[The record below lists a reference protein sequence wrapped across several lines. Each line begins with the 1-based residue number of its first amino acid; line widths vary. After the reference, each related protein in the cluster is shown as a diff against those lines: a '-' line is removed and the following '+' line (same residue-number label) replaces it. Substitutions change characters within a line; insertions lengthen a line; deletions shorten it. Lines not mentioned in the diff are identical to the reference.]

1 MTPTKLWSEFKLWQ
15 IIHRDDMTGLGEQA
29 VVGCRLCGGTHLD
42 KECPLNEEV
51 KGVEEVKYGELG
63 RSFPNNG
70 GNRSRYR
77 VAQNEQL
84 TKNFLVK
91 VAKEA
96 SSSSTLIGHYK
107 AISADNDAQ
116 SVSMKEN
123 EGSSRVL
130 PCQLPPKELNPWS
143 FTLPC
148 TIGSLNVYALA
159 NLVGIA
165 DMLKKAHVGIEDRI
179 LFDMNGNVHH
189 PTIPIEK
196 VYMANSIQEEESFN
210 PLEIGFEEEEQR
222 ESDMDGT
229 YYDPPELSV
238 DSFEVK
244 RYSFDNGKS
253 FVCVKKML
261 KDELPLGRVTGSR
274 FKRMIRKEMEIAG
287 SVRRTT

>member
-1 MTPTKLWSEFKLWQ
+1 MVETDLEGSENTNIEHKGTKFATFKNL
-15 IIHRDDMTGLGEQA
+15 E
-29 VVGCRLCGGTHLD
+29 
-42 KECPLNEEV
+42 
-51 KGVEEVKYGELG
+51 
-63 RSFPNNG
+63 
-70 GNRSRYR
+70 
-77 VAQNEQL
+77 AQNEQL

-159 NLVGIA
+159 NL
-165 DMLKKAHVGIEDRI
+165 
-179 LFDMNGNVHH
+179 
-189 PTIPIEK
+189 
-196 VYMANSIQEEESFN
+196 
-210 PLEIGFEEEEQR
+210 GFEEEEQR

-287 SVRRTT
+287 SVQRTT